1 MVIIRVTL
9 NLTELC
15 GSDQLS
21 SVIWFIQSSFGS
33 SLVRGMRYGVEALN
47 VYRQTFVDS
56 FSTIFGSSMTILS
69 PTL

>member
-15 GSDQLS
+15 GSEQLS

-33 SLVRGMRYGVEALN
+33 SLVRGMRYGVKALN
-47 VYRQTFVDS
+47 AYRQTLVDS

-69 PTL
+69 PTF